1 MLVWKYRYENC
12 ISLTY
17 NFKLVSNIING
28 GFNDGTVI
36 ILCIK
41 ANNANYNFKINV
53 YSKTPLFLI

>member
-28 GFNDGTVI
+28 GFNDRTGIALKPIMLII
-36 ILCIK
+36 ILK
-41 ANNANYNFKINV
+41 
-53 YSKTPLFLI
+53 

>member
-36 ILCIK
+36 ILWIALK
-41 ANNANYNFKINV
+41 PIM
-53 YSKTPLFLI
+53 LIIILK